1 MCVMIVRASYYIV
14 RNPSYALLR
23 AGSASEAK
31 RMYREVS
38 GMRAEKIERISKTY
52 AMREYLMFSNEADVV
67 KESRKRKAS
76 VLLVQGDISMF

>member
-23 AGSASEAK
+23 AGSVPEAK
-31 RMYREVS
+31 RMYRDVS
-38 GMRAEKIERISKTY
+38 GARAEEIERVSKVY
-52 AMREYLMFSNEADVV
+52 AMREYRMFSTEADVV
-67 KESRKRKAS
+67 RESRKRKAS

>member
-1 MCVMIVRASYYIV
+1 MCYDSTCE
-14 RNPSYALLR
+14 LLYR
-23 AGSASEAK
+23 SQSKLCAIESGECG
-31 RMYREVS
+31 MYRDVS